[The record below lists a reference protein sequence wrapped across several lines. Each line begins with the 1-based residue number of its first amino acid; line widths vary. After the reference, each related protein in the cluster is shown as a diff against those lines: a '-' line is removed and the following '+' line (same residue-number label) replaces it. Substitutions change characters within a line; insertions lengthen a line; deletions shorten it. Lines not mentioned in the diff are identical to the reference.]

1 MELLLIPTSVFQI
14 SLFYVHVRR
23 CKIDVCMKITIHVAT
38 YFIHKWMTS
47 CVLTLHTCIP
57 PLLITYIIQSVY
69 FYSGQ
74 WLLADILPCLHKS
87 PKKILL
93 RVWKRW
99 KSGKY
104 LESCLHRIHVY
115 AVQCD
120 YWCGLREFVAT
131 CVVYFLVSLLGRIWN
146 VVCHWWWSECYQSS
160 RTCE

>member
-1 MELLLIPTSVFQI
+1 M
-14 SLFYVHVRR
+14 Y
-23 CKIDVCMKITIHVAT
+23 DVKTMPMWKYTCFNLHNSTHIAL
-38 YFIHKWMTS
+38 KWMKS
-47 CVLTLHTCIP
+47 CYFTLSL
-57 PLLITYIIQSVY
+57 LLITYMCIIPSVY
-69 FYSGQ
+69 LYSGQ
-74 WLLADILPCLHKS
+74 WLLADILPCLHK
-87 PKKILL
+87 PPEEILL